1 MKLEAFFNPKSIA
14 VVGASREEEK
24 VGHRIFRNLVN
35 SGFKGRVYP
44 INPNAEAILGHR
56 CYGSVGAVEDDID
69 LAVVAVPAKI
79 VLKVAEECGRKG
91 VKGIMV
97 VSAGFSET
105 GREGALLEKEL
116 VSKCVEYEM
125 RMQGPNCLGFISS
138 RKGMNASF
146 ASTSPI
152 PGNVSIV
159 SQSGAL
165 GSTILN
171 WANLNGMGLANFISV
186 GNEAD
191 LNTADFLEALAEE
204 ENTQVVGIYI
214 EGVKNGER
222 FMEVTRKLSRR
233 KPIVALKAGTTEVG
247 VRAVSSHTGSLAGS
261 DTAFSAAFKKTGVLR
276 VNTVKEFFDL
286 LLAFEDQ
293 PVPGGRDVLVVT
305 NGGGPGILAVD
316 ACEKMGLNL
325 PLLEQD
331 LRESLNKQLPPHAS
345 INNPLDVLGD
355 ADENRYRLALEAAL
369 SSRTVHSVIVI
380 LTPQA
385 MTPSEEVARVIV
397 ETGRRFE
404 KPLITAFMGLDNES
418 PTIRIL
424 REGKIPN
431 YDFPESAAFVLRRMY
446 DYHLILSQTEEPT
459 TTITGMDDEAVM
471 RVIARAETEGRVSL
485 SSEEAFEVAS
495 AYRIPVPEARLA
507 RDAGEACEIA
517 DAIGYPVA
525 VKVASPDIL
534 HKTDMGCVML
544 NVKSC
549 EEVKGAYDL
558 IVKRARAIMPQARIS
573 GVLVQKMV
581 PPGKEVIVGSVR
593 DPQFG
598 PLIMFGLGGIYVNF
612 LRDVSYRLA
621 PLSFSEA
628 MEMITETRAYT
639 LLKGVRGEPPSDLN
653 SVLDVMTR
661 ISQLMCRFKD
671 VVEMEVNPLFTYEEG
686 RGCMAVD
693 IRITLTKR
701 RMEEAGS

>member
-1 MKLEAFFNPKSIA
+1 
-14 VVGASREEEK
+14 
-24 VGHRIFRNLVN
+24 
-35 SGFKGRVYP
+35 
-44 INPNAEAILGHR
+44 
-56 CYGSVGAVEDDID
+56 
-69 LAVVAVPAKI
+69 
-79 VLKVAEECGRKG
+79 
-91 VKGIMV
+91 
-97 VSAGFSET
+97 
-105 GREGALLEKEL
+105 
-116 VSKCVEYEM
+116 
-125 RMQGPNCLGFISS
+125 
-138 RKGMNASF
+138 
-146 ASTSPI
+146 
-152 PGNVSIV
+152 
-159 SQSGAL
+159 
-165 GSTILN
+165 
-171 WANLNGMGLANFISV
+171 MGLANFISV

-191 LNTADFLEALAEE
+191 LNTADFLEALADE
-204 ENTQVVGIYI
+204 ENTRVVGIYI

-222 FMEVTRKLSRR
+222 FIEVARKLSKR

-261 DTAFSAAFKKTGVLR
+261 DTAFSSAFRKAGVLR
-276 VNTVKEFFDL
+276 VDTMKEFFDL

-293 PVPGGRDVLVVT
+293 PVPKGKDVLVVT

-331 LRESLNKQLPPHAS
+331 LRESLSKQLPPHAS
-345 INNPLDVLGD
+345 VNNPLDVLGD
-355 ADENRYRLALEAAL
+355 ADENRYRLALETAL
-369 SSRTVHSVIVI
+369 SSRVVNSVIVI

-385 MTPSEEVARVIV
+385 MTPSEKVAQVVV
-397 ETGRRFE
+397 ETKRRFE
-404 KPLITAFMGLDNES
+404 KPLIATFMGFDNES

-424 REGKIPN
+424 QEGKIPN

-446 DYHLILSQTEEPT
+446 DYHMILNRAEEPIA
-459 TTITGMDDEAVM
+459 TIIGVNDEAAM
-471 RVIARAETEGRVSL
+471 RIIAKAEAEGRISL

-495 AYRIPVPEARLA
+495 AYGIPVPEARIA
-507 RDAGEACEIA
+507 RDAVEACEIA

-525 VKVASPDIL
+525 IKIASPDIL

-544 NVKSC
+544 NLKSC
-549 EEVKGAYDL
+549 EEVKGAFDL
-558 IVKRARAIMPQARIS
+558 VMKRARTIMPQARIM

-621 PLSFSEA
+621 PLTFSEA
-628 MEMITETRAYT
+628 MEMIMETRAYT

-653 SVLDVMTR
+653 SVLDVITR
-661 ISQLMCRFKD
+661 ISQAMCRFKD
-671 VVEMEVNPLFTYEEG
+671 VVEMEVNPLFAYEEG
-686 RGCMAVD
+686 KGCMAVD

-701 RMEEAGS
+701 KKEEAGS

>member
-1 MKLEAFFNPKSIA
+1 MRLEAFFNPKSIA

-24 VGHRIFRNLVN
+24 VGHRIFRNLVG
-35 SGFKGRVYP
+35 SGFRGKLYP
-44 INPNAEAILGHR
+44 INPNAETILGYR
-56 CYGSVGAVEDDID
+56 CYRSIGEVEDDVD

-79 VLKVAEECGRKG
+79 VLNVAEECGRKG
-91 VKGIMV
+91 VKGMIV
-97 VSAGFSET
+97 ISAGFSET

-116 VSKCVEYEM
+116 VSKCREYGM
-125 RMQGPNCLGFISS
+125 RMQGPNCLGFINS
-138 RKGMNASF
+138 RNSMNASF
-146 ASTSPI
+146 ASTSPL

-171 WANLNGMGLANFISV
+171 WANLNDMGLASFISV

-204 ENTQVVGIYI
+204 DATRAVGIYV

-222 FMEVTRKLSRR
+222 FMEVARRLSKR
-233 KPIVALKAGTTEVG
+233 KPIIALKAGTTEVG

-261 DTAFSAAFKKTGVLR
+261 DTAFSAAFRKAGVLR
-276 VNTVKEFFDL
+276 VNTMKEFFDL

-293 PVPGGRDVLVVT
+293 PVPEGRDVLVVT

-331 LRESLNKQLPPHAS
+331 LRESLSKQLPPHAS

-369 SSRTVHSVIVI
+369 NSKNVHGVIVI

-385 MTPSEEVARVIV
+385 MTPSEEVARVVV
-397 ETGRRFE
+397 ETGRRFK
-404 KPLITAFMGLDNES
+404 KPLITAFMGFDNES
-418 PTIRIL
+418 PPIRIL

-446 DYHLILSQTEEPT
+446 DYHMVLSQPEKPA
-459 TTITGMDDEAVM
+459 TTITGVDDEAV
-471 RVIARAETEGRVSL
+471 RRIIAGAEADGRVNL

-495 AYRIPVPEARLA
+495 AYGIPVPEARVA
-507 RDAGEACEIA
+507 SDAGEACEIA
-517 DAIGYPVA
+517 DAIGYPVT
-525 VKVASPDIL
+525 VKISSPDIL
-534 HKTDMGCVML
+534 HKTDMGCVVL
-544 NVKSC
+544 NIKSR
-549 EEVKGAYDL
+549 EEVRDAYDL
-558 IVKRARAIMPQARIS
+558 VVKRARTIMPQARIF

-621 PLSFSEA
+621 PLAFSEA
-628 MEMITETRAYT
+628 MEMTTETRAYA
-639 LLKGVRGEPPSDLN
+639 LLKGVRGEPPSDIN
-653 SVLDVMTR
+653 SVLDVITR
-661 ISQLMCRFKD
+661 ISQVMCRFKD
-671 VVEMEVNPLFTYEEG
+671 IVEMEVNPLFAYKEG
-686 RGCMAVD
+686 KGCIAVD

-701 RMEEAGS
+701 RTEETGS

>member
-1 MKLEAFFNPKSIA
+1 MLEAFFNPKSIA

-24 VGHRIFRNLVN
+24 VGHRIFRNLVD
-35 SGFKGRVYP
+35 SGFKGEIYP
-44 INPNAEAILGHR
+44 INPNAETILGYK
-56 CYGSVGAVEDDID
+56 CYSSIGDIEDDVD
-69 LAVVAVPAKI
+69 LAVVVVPAKI

-91 VKGIMV
+91 VKGIIV
-97 VSAGFSET
+97 ISAGFSET
-105 GREGALLEKEL
+105 GREGTLLEKEL
-116 VSKCVEYEM
+116 VSKCREYGM
-125 RMQGPNCLGFISS
+125 RMQGPNCLGFINS
-138 RKGMNASF
+138 RNGMNASF
-146 ASTSPI
+146 ASTTPI

-191 LNTADFLEALAEE
+191 LNTADFLEALADE
-204 ENTQVVGIYI
+204 ENTRVVGIYI

-222 FMEVTRKLSRR
+222 FIEVARKLSKR

-261 DTAFSAAFKKTGVLR
+261 DIAFSSAFRKAGVLR
-276 VNTVKEFFDL
+276 VNTMKEFFDL

-293 PVPGGRDVLVVT
+293 PVPKGKDVLVVT

-331 LRESLNKQLPPHAS
+331 LRESLRKQLPPHAS
-345 INNPLDVLGD
+345 VNNPLDVLGD
-355 ADENRYRLALEAAL
+355 ADENRYRLALETAL
-369 SSRTVHSVIVI
+369 SSRVVNSVIVI

-385 MTPSEEVARVIV
+385 MTPSEKVAQVVV
-397 ETGRRFE
+397 ETKRRFE
-404 KPLITAFMGLDNES
+404 KPLIATFMGFDNES

-424 REGKIPN
+424 QEGKIPN

-446 DYHLILSQTEEPT
+446 DYHMILNRAEEPIA
-459 TTITGMDDEAVM
+459 TIIGVNDEAAM
-471 RVIARAETEGRVSL
+471 RIIAKAEAEGRISL

-495 AYRIPVPEARLA
+495 AYGIPVPEARIA
-507 RDAGEACEIA
+507 RDAVEACEIA

-525 VKVASPDIL
+525 IKIASPDIL

-544 NVKSC
+544 NLKSC
-549 EEVKGAYDL
+549 EEVKGAFDL
-558 IVKRARAIMPQARIS
+558 VMKRARTIMPQARIM

-621 PLSFSEA
+621 PLTFSEA
-628 MEMITETRAYT
+628 MEMIMETRAYT

-653 SVLDVMTR
+653 SVLDVITR
-661 ISQLMCRFKD
+661 ISQAMCRFKD
-671 VVEMEVNPLFTYEEG
+671 VVEMEVNPLFAYEEG
-686 RGCMAVD
+686 KGCMAVD

-701 RMEEAGS
+701 KKEEAGS